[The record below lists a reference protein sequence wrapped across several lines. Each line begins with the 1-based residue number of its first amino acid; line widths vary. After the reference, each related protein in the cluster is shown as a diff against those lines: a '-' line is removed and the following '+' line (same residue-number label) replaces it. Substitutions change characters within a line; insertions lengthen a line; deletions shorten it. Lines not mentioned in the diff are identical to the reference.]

1 MKGVERSNSVDFYI
15 EKEVCRALL
24 LNMHHHRNYELYY
37 MVKGE
42 REYFIEDRF
51 FKVSAGDIVLLPRKV
66 LHRTAGEGGLRYLVH
81 FSGGFL
87 ERFFNKEVMD
97 SMMNNLPFV
106 FRPEEKETERI
117 QSILEAMLQEYTKSQ
132 REDTPKNDALLAGY
146 LYQLLFVMAY
156 TTNQYVPYH
165 YSDERITKIIQ
176 YINENY
182 GQINDIEQIAEQ
194 FYVSK
199 FHLCRFFKKNLGIS
213 LITYLNA
220 IKIRQACAMIKS
232 GNDSLTEIAMQCGFN
247 SSSYFCKVFK
257 SEQGIS
263 PTEYK
268 KRHR

>member
-1 MKGVERSNSVDFYI
+1 MTGVERSNSVDFYI
-15 EKEVCRALL
+15 EKEVCRAHL

-51 FKVSAGDIVLLPRKV
+51 FKVVAGDIVLLPRKV
-66 LHRTAGEGGLRYLVH
+66 LHRTAGDGGLRYLVH
-81 FSGGFL
+81 FSGLFL
-87 ERFFNKEVMD
+87 ERFFNKATLDE
-97 SMMNNLPFV
+97 MMIKMPFV
-106 FRPEEKETERI
+106 FRPEERESERN
-117 QSILEAMLQEYTKSQ
+117 QSILEAMLLEYTRAQ
-132 REDTPKNDALLAGY
+132 RDNIPANDALLAGY
-146 LYQLLFVMAY
+146 LYQLLFIMAY
-156 TTNQYVPYH
+156 TENQYVPYN

-182 GQINDIEQIAEQ
+182 SEIDDIEQIAEQ

-220 IKIRQACAMIKS
+220 IKIRQACAMIKN
-232 GNDSLTEIAMQCGFN
+232 GNDSLTQIAMRCGFN